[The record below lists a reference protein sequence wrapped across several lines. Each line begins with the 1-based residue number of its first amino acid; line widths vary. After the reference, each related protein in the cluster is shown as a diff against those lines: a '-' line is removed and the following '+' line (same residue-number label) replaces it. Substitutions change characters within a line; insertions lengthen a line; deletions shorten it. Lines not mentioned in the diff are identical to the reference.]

1 VFITILLAARG
12 RQRAAQA
19 PVWTCGQQLVPA
31 LRWTSAGFTKPLR
44 LSLEALLRPHRAVKL
59 DSENGVPQR
68 LTYDGHVPH
77 LFDTKVYRPLVRWA
91 LANAARARR
100 LQSGSV
106 RTYMA
111 YLLALVLV
119 LLAAVRLG
127 LFG

>member
-1 VFITILLAARG
+1 
-12 RQRAAQA
+12 
-19 PVWTCGQQLVPA
+19 
-31 LRWTSAGFTKPLR
+31 
-44 LSLEALLRPHRAVKL
+44 
-59 DSENGVPQR
+59 VPQR

-119 LLAAVRLG
+119 LLAAVKLG